1 MDGEIWVE
9 SEINQGSQFMF
20 TVKTRIN
27 QDISSLMLHERVK
40 PFIGRSII
48 CIGSEVTSNDLQTIK
63 SLGMVPVLFKSVG
76 DVRNKDLGPMVD
88 AIIVDSIDAV
98 SSSRHGD
105 YLKFDNTSRSR
116 KFENSITCATSPL
129 CS

>member
-9 SEINQGSQFMF
+9 SEINKGSQFMF

-27 QDISSLMLHERVK
+27 RDISSLMLHERVK

-88 AIIVDSIDAV
+88 AIIVDSTDAV
-98 SSSRHGD
+98 S
-105 YLKFDNTSRSR
+105 
-116 KFENSITCATSPL
+116 PL
-129 CS
+129 RCDG